1 MANSYSNFFNSGN
14 TFGVNVKRTETAPQ
28 KQTESHVQQQAQQ
41 NIEST
46 HNFFKP
52 VEKLVG
58 TVMDVFNGNVQ
69 NEVNKYRV
77 LSFNT
82 ELIMH
87 EADVKVNGQK
97 PTFDMTF

>member
-14 TFGVNVKRTETAPQ
+14 TFGVNVKRSETTPQ
-28 KQTESHVQQQAQQ
+28 KQTESHVQQQTQQ
-41 NIEST
+41 NFEGLN
-46 HNFFKP
+46 NFLKP
-52 VEKLVG
+52 VEKFVG
-58 TVMDVFNGNVQ
+58 SVMDVFNGNVQ
-69 NEVNKYRV
+69 NEVNKYRTM
-77 LSFNT
+77 SFNT